1 MCSHKNTWLS
11 ERRMFD
17 GLQTFQNSRFLHFT
31 FSFSSC
37 YRDKLKHCSVS
48 KKQNLI
54 QKILCLPLIS
64 LSGRPAAVAYKWDL
78 TQKND
83 LILDLWNKEAI
94 FKLKG

>member
-1 MCSHKNTWLS
+1 MTVYTF
-11 ERRMFD
+11 RTAGFD
-17 GLQTFQNSRFLHFT
+17 ILHLVFLRFIVT
-31 FSFSSC
+31 
-37 YRDKLKHCSVS
+37 

-78 TQKND
+78 IQKND